1 MPVSGW
7 RVGVLAAI
15 PAIVLAA
22 LFSQPK
28 IPQPLEYHLFA
39 DTRGCFG
46 IPNFGDVASNLAF
59 LAAGLLGLF
68 RCLTARPEGAR
79 FAWIVFF
86 AGAAL
91 VCLGSAYYHWEP
103 NNRTLLWDRL
113 PMTIGFMGAYVA
125 LLSEYAGRRLEPLL
139 ILPAVA
145 IGFASVIYW
154 GFTDDLR
161 LYLAVQGT
169 VFASVI
175 ALIAVFPHPPRQRAF
190 LALALGTYA
199 LAIVCEQLDRQIFDV
214 MAGVVSGHTIKHL
227 LAACAVFVLARM
239 MYARAATSPQMA
251 GSLG

>member
-1 MPVSGW
+1 MNW
-7 RVGVLAAI
+7 RTTLLAAI
-15 PAIVLAA
+15 PVAVLAV
-22 LFSQPK
+22 LFSLSP

-39 DTRGCFG
+39 DSRGCFG

-59 LAAGLLGLF
+59 LAAGLLGLH

-91 VCLGSAYYHWEP
+91 VSAGSAYYHWEP
-103 NNRTLLWDRL
+103 NNRTLVWDRL

-125 LLSEYAGRRLEPLL
+125 LLSEYAGRRLEAAL

-145 IGFASVIYW
+145 IGFASVVYW

-161 LYLAVQGT
+161 LYFAVQGT

-199 LAIVCEQLDRQIFDV
+199 LAVVCEQLDRQIFEV
-214 MAGVVSGHTIKHL
+214 LAGVVSGHTIKHV

-239 MYARAATSPQMA
+239 MHLRPSRGEETASAAA
-251 GSLG
+251 